1 MEAAAGLGHGDW
13 TVGKCLAGEVHMG
26 EGRCP
31 VLRMGISAVS
41 FRRKV
46 SCAER
51 AQRMWAEGAHMG
63 MGRCPARE
71 GARVG

>member
-51 AQRMWAEGAHMG
+51 AQRM
-63 MGRCPARE
+63 
-71 GARVG
+71 